1 MAITAGDNLNKVPSP
16 TKATFATNYLDLA
29 SGSTDWGQQYV
40 PDLMEKE
47 AEVFGNRTISGF
59 LSQVSAE
66 EAMTADQVVWSE
78 QGRLHLS
85 YIGNVKSATATA
97 APTGVGGVIEID
109 TNIDGVATSTSAID
123 HGIRVNDML
132 LVASSSLTSLCL
144 VTGVTADDIDVVPY
158 DATASGGRLS
168 DVGYSATDT
177 VTVLVVGSEYG
188 KGMSYVKDAVTTTNV
203 HNRSLDQV
211 GFRQSNEPQF
221 KSYSNKPIIMK
232 DYYAVSGSD
241 ASRVGWVEI
250 SQEDGTSGYLWY
262 LKAESETRMRF
273 TDQLEMAMLESI
285 KVDNDQSEAGQSGYL
300 WYLKAE
306 ADTRARFTDY
316 LEMAMLESVVGSNST
331 VVDTTLGAAADSG
344 NWGSQG
350 LFNAISD
357 RGNITTGITGVNP
370 ATDLAEFDAIL
381 AEFDNQ
387 GAIEENMM
395 FVNRASSLAIDDM
408 LASMNSYGAGG
419 TSFGVFNNSEDMA
432 LNLGFSGFRRGS
444 YDFYKS
450 DMRYLNDKATR
461 GGINDASTANAIRG
475 VIVPAGTSTVYD
487 QMMGKNIKRPFLH
500 VRYRASETDNRR
512 MKTWITGSVGAA
524 TSALDAMEIHFLS
537 ERCLI
542 TQGANN
548 FMLFK

>member
-1 MAITAGDNLNKVPSP
+1 MAISNPGGNLNTVPSP

-29 SGSTDWGQQYV
+29 SGSTDWAQQYV

-59 LSQVSAE
+59 LAQVSAE

-85 YIGNVKSATATA
+85 YIGNIKSTTATA
-97 APTGVGGVIEID
+97 APSGVGGVIEID
-109 TNIDGVATSTSAID
+109 SDIDGNATSTSAID
-123 HGIRVNDML
+123 HGIRVNDLL
-132 LVASSSLTSLCL
+132 LVSSASLTAMCL

-158 DATASGGRLS
+158 NSVTTAGTLAGIGFS
-168 DVGYSATDT
+168 TDT

-188 KGMSYVKDAVTTTNV
+188 KGMSYVKDAVTTTNI

-211 GFRQSNEPQF
+211 DFRQSNEPQF
-221 KSYSNKPIIMK
+221 KSFSNKPIIMK
-232 DYYAVSGSD
+232 DYYSVSGSD

-273 TDQLEMAMLESI
+273 TDQLEMAMLESV
-285 KVDNDQSEAGQSGYL
+285 KVVNTKSEA
-300 WYLKAE
+300 
-306 ADTRARFTDY
+306 DNF
-316 LEMAMLESVVGSNST
+316 
-331 VVDTTLGAAADSG
+331 LGGADSADDG
-344 NWGSQG
+344 SWGTQG
-350 LFNAISD
+350 LFDAIND
-357 RGNITTGITGVNP
+357 RGNVTTGVTGVNA

-381 AEFDNQ
+381 AEFDSQ

-395 FVNRASSLAIDDM
+395 FVNRSTSLAIDDM
-408 LASMNSYGAGG
+408 LAAMNSYGAGG
-419 TSFGVFNNSEDMA
+419 TSYGVFNNSEDMA

-450 DMRYLNDKATR
+450 DFRYLNDKATR
-461 GGINDASTANAIRG
+461 GGINSRDTVNAVRG

-487 QMMGKNIKRPFLH
+487 QQLGKNMRRPFLH
-500 VRYRASETDNRR
+500 VRYRASQTDNRKL
-512 MKTWITGSVGAA
+512 KTWVTGSVGAS
-524 TSALDAMEIHFLS
+524 TSALDAMEIHMLS

-548 FMLFK
+548 FMLMK